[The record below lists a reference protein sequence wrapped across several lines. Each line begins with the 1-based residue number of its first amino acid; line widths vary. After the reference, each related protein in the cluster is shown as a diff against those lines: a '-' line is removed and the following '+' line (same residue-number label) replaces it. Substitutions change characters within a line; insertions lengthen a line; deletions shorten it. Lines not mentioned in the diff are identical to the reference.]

1 MKNLDLEN
9 NLRTIFKSLSLS
21 LASHFIE
28 SKNIHAG
35 CRLVCIEDGEI
46 LANHL
51 VLLGL
56 DGKILDVFKALY
68 FASEAF
74 CTTSAFAPGLD
85 SVFIDMR
92 DWFPSDNDNGKY
104 PSVGWNLVTMSQA
117 IARSMGLAIVSGCFE
132 FLDQFTLEQKVQLY
146 SELSGKGI
154 DKKLWRFYN
163 AQELITKTT
172 LWLANHTTPDVRYW
186 HDVIRHRFDQ

>member
-1 MKNLDLEN
+1 MEHLDLEN
-9 NLRTIFKSLSLS
+9 NLRSIFKSLSLS
-21 LASHFIE
+21 LTPHFIE
-28 SKNIHAG
+28 SKNIHEG

-85 SVFIDMR
+85 SVFINMR
-92 DWFPSDNDNGKY
+92 DWFPTNNEDGKY
-104 PSVGWNLVTMSQA
+104 PSVGWNLVRMSQA
-117 IARSMGLAIVSGCFE
+117 IARSICLAIASGCFE
-132 FLDQFTLEQKVQLY
+132 ILDQFTLDQKVQLY
-146 SELSGKGI
+146 SELSAQSTNE
-154 DKKLWRFYN
+154 KLWRFYN
-163 AQELITKTT
+163 AQELIEKTT
-172 LWLANHTTPDVRYW
+172 SWLADNTTSDVKYW
-186 HDVIRHRFDQ
+186 HQKMRHDF